1 MNRIIRYPSWVQ
13 WMIKCLVIEN
23 AVLDNLSLKVLT
35 VGKKERALDLS
46 YFDDK
51 IHYANDRNS
60 S

>member
-1 MNRIIRYPSWVQ
+1 MGSMDDKV
-13 WMIKCLVIEN
+13 VIEN
-23 AVLDNLSLKVLT
+23 TVLDNLSLKVLT